1 MLLSIQFV
9 PLVKSNCFI
18 CDVWVDL
25 GGVDNLDA
33 DGSGELD
40 EDDLEILMN
49 QQTKEN
55 QSTSTQQVAF
65 EIEELKLK
73 EEEV

>member
-1 MLLSIQFV
+1 V
-9 PLVKSNCFI
+9 
-18 CDVWVDL
+18 
-25 GGVDNLDA
+25 GVDNLDA

-40 EDDLEILMN
+40 EDDLEILMHPQSN
-49 QQTKEN
+49 EN
-55 QSTSTQQVAF
+55 QSTSTQQVTF